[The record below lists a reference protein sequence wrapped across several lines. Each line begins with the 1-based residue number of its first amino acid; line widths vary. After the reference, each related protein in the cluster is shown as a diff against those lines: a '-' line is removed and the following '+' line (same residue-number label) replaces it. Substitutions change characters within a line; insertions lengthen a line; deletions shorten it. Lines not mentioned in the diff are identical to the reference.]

1 LLLDFLLGLP
11 SEFGKSK
18 SQLNLTSTPIA
29 RNTISRMNAFKCGA
43 KVRGDELRLKARKDE
58 NHNDIRDIFIAAGAS
73 VHDTSQLGKGFPDLV
88 IGICGFNILVEVK
101 DGDKVPS
108 KQKLTEDEFKFFD
121 RWKGWTAV
129 VRNDQDALNIIKQAK
144 QMKAYE
150 VKGFYCLTN
159 HNLKMHA
166 LGDQ

>member
-1 LLLDFLLGLP
+1 
-11 SEFGKSK
+11 
-18 SQLNLTSTPIA
+18 
-29 RNTISRMNAFKCGA
+29 M
-43 KVRGDELRLKARKDE
+43 RLKARKDE

-144 QMKAYE
+144 QAKAHE
-150 VKGFYCLTN
+150 SFGFYCLMN
-159 HNLKMHA
+159 HQEKKIPSLNDYGNNLPPEVKA
-166 LGDQ
+166 EYEKELSETRDYYQEVKA